1 MASGR
6 KGKSKS
12 EKRERKSGESPKE
25 GTNRSRLR
33 LIAHPLFAPGVGL
46 WAAILGGMI
55 IAVIPE
61 AHIESLTAHTLI
73 ATFDMPVKLMLAG
86 VLALILG
93 MAGFGIAAHRSAAAR
108 RRLNP
113 YSIVNA
119 VARKVSPIDPAR
131 DLGSKS
137 IDDPIETMPF
147 ASPAWRDAD
156 IDAPGADD
164 AAEEEEEEERLM
176 PRFMRR
182 RRPEL
187 EPDIEEAAEAEP
199 DFVPPAPAWREAALK
214 TEEERP
220 LPRFM
225 THPVP
230 EAAPAPAPAPEA
242 EHVDE
247 PVELDLAAFAALPGR
262 NAVWVE
268 ALEAAPVPASV
279 PVQWAAP
286 APAPA
291 PKPAPVAAPVTAPVG
306 DVRRSVPTP
315 LPLPGT
321 AALAR
326 LRAVPPGELSIA
338 QMVERFAGALH
349 EHRANAPARALSAAE
364 LAAREAALAEALKAL
379 AVLSG
384 VGAEQAPGPA
394 DREAPLR
401 AALTQLQPRRGA
413 A

>member
-61 AHIESLTAHTLI
+61 AHIESLTASTLI

-164 AAEEEEEEERLM
+164 VAQEEEEEERLM

-187 EPDIEEAAEAEP
+187 EPDIEEAADAEP

-225 THPVP
+225 SHPVP
-230 EAAPAPAPAPEA
+230 EAAPVPAPAPEA
-242 EHVDE
+242 EHEDK

-268 ALEAAPVPASV
+268 APEAAPVPA
-279 PVQWAAP
+279 PLAAP

-291 PKPAPVAAPVTAPVG
+291 PKPAPVAAPVAE
-306 DVRRSVPTP
+306 VRRPVPTP
-315 LPLPGT
+315 PPLPGT

-326 LRAVPPGELSIA
+326 LRAVPAGELSIA

-384 VGAEQAPGPA
+384 VGAEQAAAPA
-394 DREAPLR
+394 DREGPLR

>member
-6 KGKSKS
+6 KGKKKS
-12 EKRERKSGESPKE
+12 AKREPGSGNGPKQ
-25 GTNRSRLR
+25 GANRGRLR

-55 IAVIPE
+55 IAVIPA
-61 AHIESLTAHTLI
+61 AHIESLTANTLI

-93 MAGFGIAAHRSAAAR
+93 MVGFGIAAHRSAAAR

-164 AAEEEEEEERLM
+164 VAQEEEEEEERLM

-187 EPDIEEAAEAEP
+187 EPEIEEAAEAEP
-199 DFVPPAPAWREAALK
+199 GFVPPAPAWREAALK

-225 THPVP
+225 SHPVP
-230 EAAPAPAPAPEA
+230 EAAPAPAPEA
-242 EHVDE
+242 EHEDK

-268 ALEAAPVPASV
+268 APEAAPVPA
-279 PVQWAAP
+279 PVASPAPAP

-291 PKPAPVAAPVTAPVG
+291 PKPAPVAE
-306 DVRRSVPTP
+306 VRRSVPTP
-315 LPLPGT
+315 PPLPGT
-321 AALAR
+321 AALTR
-326 LRAVPPGELSIA
+326 LRAVPAGELSIA

-384 VGAEQAPGPA
+384 VGAEQAAAPA

>member
-6 KGKSKS
+6 KGKNKS
-12 EKRERKSGESPKE
+12 EKREPGNGKSPKQ
-25 GTNRSRLR
+25 GTNRARLR

-61 AHIESLTAHTLI
+61 AQIESVTANTLI

-93 MAGFGIAAHRSAAAR
+93 MVGFGIAAHRSAAAR

-156 IDAPGADD
+156 IDAPD
-164 AAEEEEEEERLM
+164 AEDAVQEAEEKEEEERLM

-182 RRPEL
+182 RRAEL
-187 EPDIEEAAEAEP
+187 EPDFEDAAEAEP

-214 TEEERP
+214 TEDERP

-225 THPVP
+225 THPLP
-230 EAAPAPAPAPEA
+230 EAAPAPAPEA
-242 EHVDE
+242 EHQDE

-268 ALEAAPVPASV
+268 APEAEPAPVT
-279 PVQWAAP
+279 AP
-286 APAPA
+286 TPAPA
-291 PKPAPVAAPVTAPVG
+291 PKPTPVA
-306 DVRRSVPTP
+306 DVRRPVPTP
-315 LPLPGT
+315 PPLPGT

-326 LRAVPPGELSIA
+326 LRAVPASELSIA

-379 AVLSG
+379 AALSG
-384 VGAEQAPGPA
+384 VGAEDPPASA